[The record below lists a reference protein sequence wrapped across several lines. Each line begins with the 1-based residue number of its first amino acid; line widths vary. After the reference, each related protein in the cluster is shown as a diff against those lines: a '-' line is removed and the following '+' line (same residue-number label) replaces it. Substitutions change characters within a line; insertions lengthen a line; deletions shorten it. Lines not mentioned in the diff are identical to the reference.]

1 MQRWRDPIEGV
12 LATTPPLLV
21 AVAWVQWALKV
32 VDLQERAI
40 RPLSGLAYATFVQ
53 LAWAWSH
60 GYGWVQTVHRGY
72 AEDWRWGGHYAPIL
86 FANAWLASLS
96 TSPWALARVQVIVIG
111 LGCVPAW
118 FLGLAEAGLLGAIAG
133 VAIYAGCG
141 STVQIALADY
151 QDLAFCI
158 PLFPL
163 AVWAARHGGVGAWC
177 LAAVLLGSTREELV
191 VLLPLVGL
199 TGGWKRAGWGL
210 LVALGYGLVYR
221 SMGAPPYPN
230 PLGSIT
236 EWQVSRGVPEAARFA
251 GIRWDLYGM
260 VAGSGWPW
268 LVAAP
273 ITALAGVPAMLFHH
287 QDPTSVKSVVS
298 PAVHHFA
305 PMVGAAVAAGIVGA
319 ARLMR
324 LSRWAAVGVLLAVGA
339 TTWYSLRSWE
349 SPLRSFGIRVSGAS
363 AEHPAWALL
372 QQVPEDAVLLVPAE
386 IAPAAARRRYVV
398 TPDSVGDRV
407 SPGQV
412 AWAIDTGG
420 TEGELVATSGKW
432 RLVRNPTVV
441 VQQVEQRTG
450 LPQ

>member
-1 MQRWRDPIEGV
+1 M
-12 LATTPPLLV
+12 PPLVV
-21 AVAWVQWALKV
+21 AAAWIQWALKV

-86 FANAWLASLS
+86 YANAWLASFS
-96 TSPWALARVQVIVIG
+96 ASPWALARVQVVAIG
-111 LGCVPAW
+111 LGCIPAW
-118 FLGLAEAGLLGAIAG
+118 FLGLAEAGLLGALAG

-163 AVWAARHGGVGAWC
+163 AVWAARHGGIGAWC
-177 LAAVLLGSTREELV
+177 LAAVLLGCTREELV
-191 VLLPLVGL
+191 VILPIVGL
-199 TGGWKRAGWGL
+199 TGGWKRAGWGAM
-210 LVALGYGLVYR
+210 VALGFGLVYQ
-221 SMGAPPYPN
+221 SMGTPPYPN
-230 PLGSIT
+230 PLSSIT
-236 EWQVSRGVPEAARFA
+236 EWQVSRGIPEASRFA

-268 LVAAP
+268 LLAAP
-273 ITALAGVPAMLFHH
+273 FTALAGLPALLFHH

-298 PAVHHFA
+298 PAVHHFS
-305 PMVGAAVAAGIVGA
+305 PIVGAAVAAGIVGA

-324 LSRWAAVGVLLAVGA
+324 VNRWVAVGVLIAVAA
-339 TTWYSLRSWE
+339 TTRHSMLSWDA
-349 SPLRSFGIRVSGAS
+349 PLRSFGFRIQSTT
-363 AEHPAWALL
+363 EHPAWTLIA
-372 QQVPEDAVLLVPAE
+372 QVPEDGVLLVPEE
-386 IAPAAARRRYVV
+386 IAPAAALRRYVV
-398 TPDSVGDRV
+398 TPDSLGDRV

-412 AWAIDTGG
+412 GWAIDTGG
-420 TEGELVATSGKW
+420 TEGEVVATNGIW
-432 RLVRNPTVV
+432 RLVRNPKVSARK
-441 VQQVEQRTG
+441 VEQRTG